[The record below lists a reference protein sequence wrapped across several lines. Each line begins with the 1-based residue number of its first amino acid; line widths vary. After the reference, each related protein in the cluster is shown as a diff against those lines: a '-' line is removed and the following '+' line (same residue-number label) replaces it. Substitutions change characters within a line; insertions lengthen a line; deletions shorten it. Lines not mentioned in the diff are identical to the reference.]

1 MKKDLDYIIDKAI
14 LVLTKATIFLLPL
27 FFLPWTKEF
36 FEFNKQYLLWLLVPL
51 IVCLSLIGQFSH
63 GEIRFKR
70 TPLDVPIIIFL
81 LLALASS
88 MVSLDKF
95 SSLFGYYGGFSEA
108 WLGLVSL
115 VLFYFIITNFSQS
128 RNFKLKN
135 LVKLFLISAALAV
148 VIGLAAIFGLVDI
161 LMNTGN
167 GIFSSSSFNT
177 SGGSL
182 DSLAIFSSLTIIV
195 SAGWLASG
203 ISSNFKRYESWLIR
217 SILLLALISLLLINF
232 WPGWYVLLGGNLLI
246 IILSIIKSSIKYDRR
261 LITIILPLL
270 LSLIAILFII
280 FPKINLT
287 KVILDQ
293 SLPHEINLD
302 FPSGREILLKVL
314 TNQPMLG
321 SGPGTFVYDFS
332 LYRPAAFNYSNLW
345 QIRYDK
351 NASYFMEILTTGGVL
366 VMLSYLLIICLF
378 VYLNIIFIRKYF
390 KQLPDDNL
398 LIVLLPSFFSILIV
412 QLLYHNNTILW
423 FLFWFFLALI
433 MSGWR
438 MVNPKIFPEFKF
450 ILPKDVIRSKVII
463 LAIFLLIIGWFV
475 LAGWEIKFWLAD
487 VYYAKAAG
495 RENYLIKAAE
505 LSPYRY
511 NYRVSLAKY
520 YLSQAQSET
529 LIAGRKKN
537 YQLIHDYIDQ
547 SINQAVAAQAANPK
561 SVVTQETLGMIYRDI
576 RLLTQDSEPWAI
588 KSFNQALE
596 LEPTNPVLTC
606 ELAKAYLN
614 NGDVAEAGTYFN
626 KALELKSD
634 YYDAEFGLA
643 KVYLQNKKDSLAIDL
658 LNQLAAVVIDPEIY
672 YEQGRYYFNHGE
684 IDRAIEKFKQALRI
698 SPDYANADY
707 SLALAY
713 QNKGDQAQA
722 LKFFKKVLELNPED
736 EEVVKRVEELS
747 K

>member
-1 MKKDLDYIIDKAI
+1 MKYPFSLNKIILFLI
-14 LVLTKATIFLLPL
+14 QGLVFATPL

-36 FEFNKQYLLWLLVPL
+36 FEFNKQYLLWLSIPL
-51 IVCLSLIGQFSH
+51 IVCLSLIAKISQ

-70 TPLDVPIIIFL
+70 TPLDLPIIIFL
-81 LLALASS
+81 LLTLASS
-88 MVSLDKF
+88 IASLDKF
-95 SSLFGYYGGFSEA
+95 SSFFGYYGGFSDA
-108 WLGLVSL
+108 WLGLFSL

-128 RNFKLKN
+128 RNFKLKK
-135 LVKLFLISAALAV
+135 LVKLFLISASLAIA
-148 VIGLAAIFGLVDI
+148 IGLAAIFGLVDKLI
-161 LMNTGN
+161 NTGN

-177 SGGSL
+177 LGGSL
-182 DSLAIFSSLTIIV
+182 DSLAIFCSLTIIV
-195 SAGWLASG
+195 SAGWLVSG
-203 ISSNFKRYESWLIR
+203 LSNNFKKYESWLIR
-217 SILLLALISLLLINF
+217 SLLILALVSLLLINF
-232 WPGWYVLLGGNLLI
+232 WPSWYALLGGNLLI
-246 IILSIIKSSIKYDRR
+246 IILSILKSSLKYNGKLIK
-261 LITIILPLL
+261 IILPLL
-270 LSLIAILFII
+270 LFLIAILFII

-287 KVILDQ
+287 KVIFDQ

-302 FPSGREILLKVL
+302 FRSGREVLLKVL

-321 SGPGTFVYDFS
+321 SGPGTFAYDFS
-332 LYRPAAFNYSNLW
+332 LYRPAAFNYSNFW
-345 QIRYDK
+345 QIRFDK
-351 NASYFMEILTTGGVL
+351 NGSYFMEILTGGGIL
-366 VMLSYLLIICLF
+366 AMLSYLLIISLF
-378 VYLNIIFIRKYF
+378 IYLNIIFIRKYF
-390 KQLPDDNL
+390 EQLPDDNL
-398 LIVLLPSFFSILIV
+398 LIVLLPAFFSILIV

-433 MSGWR
+433 MSGWS

-450 ILPKDVIRSKVII
+450 VLPKDVIKSKSII
-463 LAIFLLIIGWFV
+463 LAVFLLIIGWFV

-722 LKFFKKVLELNPED
+722 LYYFKKVLELNPED
-736 EEVVKRVEELS
+736 SDVIRRVEELS